1 MRLYADCIPCI
12 VYVRYNEL
20 ENIVKVEKSVEYLG
34 YVLREFSNHILG
46 GETNVTRVATNLFR
60 LVKRLTGF
68 EDPYR
73 DLKHRANIDGLKVY
87 KEIRRLLNTIAN
99 DRERLELAVK
109 SSLLGNA
116 LDLGVAGYTPP
127 SLSELVEILHSLD
140 VRGLE
145 NINILEKVNS
155 KNVLYLLD
163 NASEAALDRL
173 LAEELRRHGAIVVGV
188 VKTGSFQ
195 NDVTIYE
202 VEELGLN
209 ESFNKIIETGTDAS
223 SIFLD
228 EISQELHNY
237 LEKTD
242 IIIAKGMAHFEYL
255 TDVEDII
262 GKPILY
268 MLRAKCRPVARE
280 LGAQVGDFVVHLY
293 TNNEIKKE
301 LN

>member
-1 MRLYADCIPCI
+1 MKLYADCIPCI

-20 ENIVKVEKSVEYLG
+20 ENIVKTEKSIEYLG

-60 LVKRLTGF
+60 LVKRLTGL

-73 DLKHRANIDGLKVY
+73 NIKHRANIDGLKVY
-87 KEIRRLLNTIAN
+87 EEAKKLLDNIVS
-99 DRERLELAVK
+99 DRKRLELAVK
-109 SSLLGNA
+109 ASLLGNA

-127 SLSELVEILHSLD
+127 SLSELVETLRSLN

-145 NINILEKVNS
+145 NINILDKVDS
-155 KNVLYLLD
+155 KTILYLLD
-163 NASEAALDRL
+163 NAGEAALDRL
-173 LAEELRRHGAIVVGV
+173 LAEELRRRGAIVVGV

-195 NDVTIYE
+195 NDVTVNEI
-202 VEELGLN
+202 EELGLS
-209 ESFNKIIETGTDAS
+209 ESFSKIIETGTDAS

-228 EISQELHNY
+228 EISQELRNH

-268 MLRAKCRPVARE
+268 MLRAKCRPIARE
-280 LGAQVGDFVVHLY
+280 LGVHVGDFTTRLHLPRD
-293 TNNEIKKE
+293 KM
-301 LN
+301 

>member
-1 MRLYADCIPCI
+1 MKLYADCIPCI
-12 VYVRYNEL
+12 VYVRYNEI
-20 ENIVKVEKSVEYLG
+20 ENIVKAEKSVVYLG

-60 LVKRLTGF
+60 LVKRLTGL

-87 KEIRRLLNTIAN
+87 KEVKRLLNTIAN
-99 DRERLELAVK
+99 NRERLELAVK
-109 SSLLGNA
+109 ASLLGNA
-116 LDLGVAGYTPP
+116 LDLGIAGYTPP
-127 SLSELVEILHSLD
+127 SLSELVEALHSLD

-145 NINILEKVNS
+145 NINILEKVDS
-155 KNVLYLLD
+155 KTILYLLD
-163 NASEAALDRL
+163 NAGEAALDRL
-173 LAEELRRHGAIVVGV
+173 LAEELRRRGAIVVGV

-195 NDVTIYE
+195 NDVTVYE

-209 ESFNKIIETGTDAS
+209 ESFSKIIETGTDAS

-228 EISQELHNY
+228 EISQELRNH
-237 LEKTD
+237 LGKTD

-280 LGAQVGDFVVHLY
+280 LGVQVGDFITHLY
-293 TNNEIKKE
+293 VPKRD
-301 LN
+301 

>member
-1 MRLYADCIPCI
+1 MKLYTDCIPCI

-20 ENIVKVEKSVEYLG
+20 ENIVKTEKSIEYLG

-60 LVKRLTGF
+60 LVKRLTGL

-73 DLKHRANIDGLKVY
+73 NIKRRANIDGLKVY
-87 KEIRRLLNTIAN
+87 GEVKKLLDNIVS
-99 DRERLELAVK
+99 DRKRLELAVK
-109 SSLLGNA
+109 ASLLGNA

-127 SLSELVEILHSLD
+127 SLSELVETLRSLN

-145 NINILEKVNS
+145 NINILDKVDS
-155 KNVLYLLD
+155 KTILYLLD
-163 NASEAALDRL
+163 NAGEAALDRL
-173 LAEELRRHGAIVVGV
+173 LAEELRRRGAIVVGV

-195 NDVTIYE
+195 NDVTVNE
-202 VEELGLN
+202 VEELELS
-209 ESFNKIIETGTDAS
+209 ESFSKIIETGTDAS

-228 EISQELHNY
+228 EISQELRNH
-237 LEKTD
+237 LERTD

-268 MLRAKCRPVARE
+268 MLRAKCRPIARE
-280 LGAQVGDFVVHLY
+280 LGVHVGDFITRLY
-293 TNNEIKKE
+293 LPRDKM
-301 LN
+301 